1 MLVLD
6 SNNCEYRIQR
16 ALEIGKFY
24 PGIRYI
30 VSGGNPHISGIGTE
44 AEFMAD
50 YLKKNGVP
58 VTDYILENRARN
70 SFENLSFFFK
80 YRRFDKA

>member
-1 MLVLD
+1 MLVLG
-6 SNNCEYRIQR
+6 SNNCEYRIQH

-30 VSGGNPHISGIGTE
+30 VSGGNPYISGIGTE

-50 YLKKNGVP
+50 YLKKNGINCTVRKEFGG
-58 VTDYILENRARN
+58 DIDAACGQLRAKN
-70 SFENLSFFFK
+70 IK
-80 YRRFDKA
+80 